1 MRIRVQT
8 IYSREHNLFSIM
20 PKQYFQLKI
29 CSYFKA
35 LVQTGIIKKITS
47 TGKDPDPGKWYKKWI
62 VGSFRSRQMHCSCFF
77 FFLDPHSEHGSGSKR
92 LLNVDSVRFRTV
104 LWIRNDLFRIRI
116 QLWPFPSS
124 GCGSRQKF
132 QIHADPDPTYI
143 NKVFEIIQKHP

>member
-29 CSYFKA
+29 CSYFKV
-35 LVQTGIIKKITS
+35 LVQTGIIKKNTS

-77 FFLDPHSEHGSGSKR
+77 VFFRIPNTVPDLKGYWMWILYGSEQSCGSGMIYSGSGS
-92 LLNVDSVRFRTV
+92 SF
-104 LWIRNDLFRIRI
+104 DLSRVPDADPGKSSRSMRIRI
-116 QLWPFPSS
+116 QLILI
-124 GCGSRQKF
+124 K
-132 QIHADPDPTYI
+132 YL
-143 NKVFEIIQKHP
+143 K